1 MDWTAG
7 EAADDTA
14 RKGSRRASGADF
26 TQKAGRAERAERK
39 GSRLAGAVP
48 WIAAFLGG
56 VGGLGALGYLRGRYQ
71 HNTVFMPDGEPDA
84 GWRPED
90 RIASEDVWFDAPDG
104 PRLHGWWMAHPRA
117 RGTVLYCHG
126 SSGSMLHR
134 VGVFRTL
141 RSIRLNIFAFDYR
154 GYGESTG
161 VPSER
166 GLFTDVRAA
175 YDHLVG
181 PMGHSPEEIVLFGH
195 SLGGAVAIDGA
206 CERPVAGLVVE
217 ASFTNLK
224 DMARALY
231 PQLPLHLIT
240 RNGFRSI
247 DKVGR
252 LTVPKLFIH
261 GTADETVPPEVGDR
275 LYEAA
280 AEPKERLIVEGAGHN
295 DLYLLGGSA
304 YRRKLG
310 RFFRSSLRR

>member
-1 MDWTAG
+1 MDLTAG
-7 EAADDTA
+7 EADDRTV
-14 RKGSRRASGADF
+14 RDGSRQATDQGGA
-26 TQKAGRAERAERK
+26 AERAE
-39 GSRLAGAVP
+39 SRGPRFAGAVP

-71 HNTVFMPDGEPDA
+71 HNSVFMPDEAPDA
-84 GWRPED
+84 GWQPDE

-104 PRLHGWWMAHPRA
+104 PRLHGWWMAHPKA
-117 RGTVLYCHG
+117 QGTVLYCHG
-126 SSGSMLHR
+126 SSGSMQHR

-141 RSIRLNIFAFDYR
+141 GEIRLNIFAFDYR

-161 VPSER
+161 EPSER

-181 PMGHSPEEIVLFGH
+181 PMGRSPEEIVLFGH

-206 CERPVAGLVVE
+206 RERSVAGLVVE
-217 ASFTNLK
+217 ASFTDLK

-231 PQLPLHLIT
+231 PQVPLHLIT

-247 DKVGR
+247 DKVGQ
-252 LTVPKLFIH
+252 LTMPKLFIQ
-261 GTADETVPPEVGDR
+261 GTADETVPPEVGER

-295 DLYLLGGSA
+295 DLYLLGGA
-304 YRRKLG
+304 RYRRALA
-310 RFFRSSLRR
+310 RFHRRCLRG

>member
-1 MDWTAG
+1 MDLTAG
-7 EAADDTA
+7 EAADDATREGTREVSEAA
-14 RKGSRRASGADF
+14 RAGGKGLRFAD
-26 TQKAGRAERAERK
+26 
-39 GSRLAGAVP
+39 AVP

-71 HNTVFMPDGEPDA
+71 HSTVFMPDETPDG
-84 GWRPED
+84 GWRPDE

-126 SSGSMLHR
+126 SSGSIQHR

-141 RSIRLNIFAFDYR
+141 REIRLNIFAFDYR

-181 PMGHSPEEIVLFGH
+181 PMGRSPEEIVLFGH

-206 CERPVAGLVVE
+206 CERSVAGLVVE
-217 ASFTNLK
+217 SSFTDLK
-224 DMARALY
+224 DMARAIY

-247 DKVGR
+247 EKVER
-252 LTVPKLFIH
+252 LTMPKLFIH
-261 GTADETVPPEVGDR
+261 GTADETVPPEVGER

-280 AEPKERLIVEGAGHN
+280 AEPKERLMVEGAGHN
-295 DLYLLGGSA
+295 DIHLHGGGK
-304 YRRKLG
+304 YRRTLA
-310 RFFRSSLRR
+310 RFHRHCLAR